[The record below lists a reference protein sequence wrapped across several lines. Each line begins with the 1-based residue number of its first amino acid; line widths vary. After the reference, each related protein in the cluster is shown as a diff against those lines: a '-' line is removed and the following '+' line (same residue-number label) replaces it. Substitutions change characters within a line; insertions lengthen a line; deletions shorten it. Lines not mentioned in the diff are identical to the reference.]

1 VLKNATVKRFVV
13 ITRNAGMSLGAAA
26 VIALGGPDSGVEGP
40 NMVLSSASAQAAGA
54 GFVQVDVTAA

>member
-1 VLKNATVKRFVV
+1 VLKNATVQRFVV

-40 NMVLSSASAQAAGA
+40 NMVLSSASAPVAGV
-54 GFVQVDVTAA
+54 VQVDVTAA